1 MFIFLAECEAVH
13 TRFHAQSLT
22 MALMS
27 KIKCGKGVGD
37 AVRSERRSLPTLL
50 VEKQFGNL
58 PKHRRRLPRHRSA
71 AGAVAV
77 TMGICAEA
85 AAEQS
90 RKVPAQTSAW
100 QGFQRVTN
108 CPRDGRRRQ
117 PLPIALPKVVSA
129 NNYGLDSRVTLC

>member
-1 MFIFLAECEAVH
+1 VLIFWPSVKQFTLRSH
-13 TRFHAQSLT
+13 IHSLT

-27 KIKCGKGVGD
+27 KIKCGKGGGD
-37 AVRSERRSLPTLL
+37 ALRSERRNSPTLL

-77 TMGICAEA
+77 SMGICAEE

-100 QGFQRVTN
+100 QGFERGTN
-108 CPRDGRRRQ
+108 YPR
-117 PLPIALPKVVSA
+117 
-129 NNYGLDSRVTLC
+129 

>member
-1 MFIFLAECEAVH
+1 MKQFTL
-13 TRFHAQSLT
+13 RSHAYPLT
-22 MALMS
+22 MAPMS

-37 AVRSERRSLPTLL
+37 ALRSERRNSPTLL

-77 TMGICAEA
+77 SIGICPEA

-100 QGFQRVTN
+100 QGFEQVTN
-108 CPRDGRRRQ
+108 YAR
-117 PLPIALPKVVSA
+117 
-129 NNYGLDSRVTLC
+129 